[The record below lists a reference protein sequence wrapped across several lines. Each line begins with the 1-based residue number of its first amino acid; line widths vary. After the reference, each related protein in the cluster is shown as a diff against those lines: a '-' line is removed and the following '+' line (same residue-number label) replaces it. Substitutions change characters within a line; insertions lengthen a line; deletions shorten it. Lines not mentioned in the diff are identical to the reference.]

1 MITTTGDRVMTDMNF
16 ARGMVIGLPLSLL
29 LWGLIALAILGVAG
43 CQSYQPMGEGLEGG
57 VMEVLR

>member
-1 MITTTGDRVMTDMNF
+1 MSDRVMTDMNF
-16 ARGMVIGLPLSLL
+16 ARGMVIGLPISLL
-29 LWGLIALAILGVAG
+29 LWALIALAVLSLSG

>member
-1 MITTTGDRVMTDMNF
+1 MSATTGGVMTDKKF
-16 ARGMVIGLPLSLL
+16 VRGMVIGLPLSLL